1 MLFKVVAGWNSGI
14 MPPKADKA
22 KKLSESSRPQVG
34 AAHDDMSE
42 ILDAK
47 FKSMLLNALRTDEE
61 VKTTV
66 AMILRSRETD
76 VFSAVVQ
83 CLEKDNVKQRM
94 GQLLHSLYFFSC
106 MN

>member
-1 MLFKVVAGWNSGI
+1 

-22 KKLSESSRPQVG
+22 KKLSESSRAQVG
-34 AAHDDMSE
+34 AADEDMSE

-47 FKSMLLNALRTDEE
+47 FKSMLLNALRTDED
-61 VKTTV
+61 VRTSV
-66 AMILRSRETD
+66 AMIVRSRETD

-94 GQLLHSLYFFSC
+94 GQLLDSLDFFS
-106 MN
+106 